1 MFLTPPTI
9 EELEQSD
16 LPDLVD
22 MLSRQT
28 LEYSQLLKSEGMTSR
43 TLAIKEMVLNIQAVI
58 DSKKDSQKLTVS
70 K

>member
-1 MFLTPPTI
+1 MFLTHPTI
-9 EELEQSD
+9 EELRQSD

-28 LEYSQLLKSEGMTSR
+28 LEYSQLLKTEGTTSR